1 MAPINGSLLEFH
13 SNYSPVFYHFRD
25 KAVYSSKI
33 AIFYTLRA
41 LDAPSRGSGP
51 NITMSDKP
59 EEGWVDQVVKFRD
72 TFSCFDTIPA
82 CDGQVDRHL
91 HQKSAYQ
98 KDNLAVFS

>member
-51 NITMSDKP
+51 NITMSAVASP
-59 EEGWVDQVVKFRD
+59 AMGHWG
-72 TFSCFDTIPA
+72 TCPPGACASCNF
-82 CDGQVDRHL
+82 
-91 HQKSAYQ
+91 Y
-98 KDNLAVFS
+98 LARL